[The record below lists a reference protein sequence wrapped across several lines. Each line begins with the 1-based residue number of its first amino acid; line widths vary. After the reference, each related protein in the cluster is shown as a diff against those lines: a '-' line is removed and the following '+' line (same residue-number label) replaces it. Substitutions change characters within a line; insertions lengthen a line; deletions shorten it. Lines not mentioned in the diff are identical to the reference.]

1 VTDSD
6 TNLVITC
13 ETSVL
18 VDGQLLPG
26 VTMTCTASGTAIE
39 GRYDNTAYVEGTPYG
54 FETEKV
60 QDSDASAYFG
70 ANPSIDIEKS
80 TEGYDA
86 DDPPG
91 PYIPVGESIT
101 LQYEVSNPETD
112 YRFIDIQVTDDEGV
126 MVNCPSTRL
135 DPGDEPMICTAEA
148 TANLGQQG
156 FAGHVSAS
164 VILVSSDEKLGEI
177 NNSDPNHYF
186 GYTPPGLTLMKYT
199 NGIYVEGPPG
209 PELVVGSRVTW
220 TYEVTNESNA
230 HVSDISVNDDLEGAV
245 ACEKNSLDGNE
256 TITCSASGEVEE
268 GQYSNTAQAT
278 GVFIPTEEEISSLVA
293 SSYYY
298 GVRGSKLFLPLLLR

>member
-1 VTDSD
+1 
-6 TNLVITC
+6 
-13 ETSVL
+13 VL

-91 PYIPVGESIT
+91 PYIPVGEPIT